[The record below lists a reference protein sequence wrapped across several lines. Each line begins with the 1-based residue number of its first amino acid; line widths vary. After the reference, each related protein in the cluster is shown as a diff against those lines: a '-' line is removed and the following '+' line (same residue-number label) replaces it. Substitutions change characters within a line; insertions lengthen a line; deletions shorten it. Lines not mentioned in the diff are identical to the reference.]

1 LNEALVKLTVAPEA
15 HEPLTLSPE
24 IDTAMRPPRSA
35 LNDVEPPPIEARA
48 SSQTLLKFEP
58 VEGGTPDITAIAT
71 TRSEE
76 TEADATGEFKLTTGA
91 STTCLRYVTADAT
104 AGRVAVTAGR
114 VAFASA
120 AVATARLKVRREV
133 LKVVVL
139 VVVVVPVDLAT
150 IEIV

>member
-1 LNEALVKLTVAPEA
+1 LNEALVKLTVAPDA

-24 IDTAMRPPRSA
+24 IDTAIRPPRSA

-58 VEGGTPDITAIAT
+58 VEGGTPVITAIAT
-71 TRSEE
+71 TRSEDTRSE
-76 TEADATGEFKLTTGA
+76 DLGTDAAGEFKLTIGA
-91 STTCLRYVTADAT
+91 STTDPGYVTAD
-104 AGRVAVTAGR
+104 VTAGR
-114 VAFASA
+114 VAFTS
-120 AVATARLKVRREV
+120 VPLATARLKVRRDV

-139 VVVVVPVDLAT
+139 VVVVWPVDLAT